1 MCGSD
6 VVDQVC
12 RADEIADAP
21 AGAVKIFA
29 CRTDCES
36 TGGDGR

>member
-1 MCGSD
+1 MCGGD

-12 RADEIADAP
+12 GADEIADTP
-21 AGAVKIFA
+21 AGAVEIFA
-29 CRTDCES
+29 CGTDCES